1 MAVKK
6 SILIN
11 RMYVGEYLD
20 TYIGHEF
27 INTYRSDNGNHYIYV
42 NAYGLINKAHK
53 NSIDTVLLVRGINAN
68 VFEVLGY
75 ASGLE
80 LYLSN
85 TAFDLR
91 HESLS
96 KAEKEREYEAQIQRI
111 RDEKIKYGNLYLDQL
126 FDGQP
131 NTTYITYRTNDY
143 HSIRKGKVLRI
154 TDERNCEDNDTIYI
168 PGINFAKTSL
178 HMYVDSD
185 NKNDAFEA
193 ISSLLAN
200 SEYWEDSD
208 TTEPVRWK
216 GVEPNFEC
224 NILDVIRKRED
235 ELAFSNW
242 LAFYLEEYRDIMISF
257 ASDVLGISAL
267 SEKYKV
273 HREHENID
281 IYIDADSHLIVI
293 ENKIKSKI
301 NGVQGKRHDLTG
313 EYVQSQ
319 LSKYYDY
326 ADKERRDRPLKCY
339 IFLPDYNYC
348 DEGLEKFVAHEE
360 YTVIRYSTIYDFF
373 LKYNTDHP
381 GIPYMDDFV
390 KALKRHTKTVYRDL
404 FGEMNDMLVQ
414 KIQVLNNQKN

>member
-1 MAVKK
+1 MAEKNT
-6 SILIN
+6 ILIN

-42 NAYGLINKAHK
+42 NAYGLINKAHRK
-53 NSIDTVLLVRGINAN
+53 SIDTVLLVRGINAN

-91 HESLS
+91 HESLP

-111 RDEKIKYGNLYLDQL
+111 RHEKIQYGNLYLDQL
-126 FDGQP
+126 FEGQP
-131 NTTYITYRTNDY
+131 NTTYITYRTKDY
-143 HSIRKGKVLRI
+143 HAIRKGTVLRI
-154 TDERNCEDNDTIYI
+154 TDNFDLKDKDTIYI
-168 PGINFAKTSL
+168 SGINFAKTSL

-185 NKNDAFEA
+185 NKNDAFNT
-193 ISSLLAN
+193 ISSLLSN

-208 TTEPVRWK
+208 TTEPVKWK
-216 GVEPNFEC
+216 GVEPNFEH

-235 ELAFSNW
+235 ELVFSNW
-242 LAFYLEEYRDIMISF
+242 LAFYLEEYRDIMNSF
-257 ASDVLGISAL
+257 ARDVLGIPDFSV
-267 SEKYKV
+267 KYKV
-273 HREHENID
+273 DREHKNID

-301 NGVQGKRHDLTG
+301 NGIQGQRHDLTG

-326 ADKERRDRPLKCY
+326 ANNERDNRTLKCY

-348 DEGLEKFVAHEE
+348 DEGLEKFVAHEK
-360 YTVIRYSTIYDFF
+360 YTIVRYSTIYDFF
-373 LKYNTDHP
+373 LKYNIGHP

-390 KALKRHTKTVYRDL
+390 KALKRHTKPIYRDL
-404 FGEMNDMLVQ
+404 FGEMNDMLVR
-414 KIQVLNNQKN
+414 KIQMLNKKN